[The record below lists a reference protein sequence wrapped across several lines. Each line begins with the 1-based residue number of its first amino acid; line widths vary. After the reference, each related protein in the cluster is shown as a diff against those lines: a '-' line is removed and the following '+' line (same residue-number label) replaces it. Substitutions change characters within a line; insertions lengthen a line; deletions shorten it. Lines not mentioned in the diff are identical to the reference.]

1 MNVLSLFD
9 GISCGRI
16 ALEKAGIKVD
26 KYFASEIKD
35 IAIKVTQSN
44 YPDTIQLG
52 DVTKL
57 DASTLPKIDLLI
69 GGSPCQDFSLANRTV
84 AGLEGEKSS
93 LFYQYY
99 RLLKELKPK
108 YFLLENVRMK
118 KADQAKLSELLG
130 VEPIAINSN
139 LVSAQNRPRLYWT
152 NIPNIT
158 VPTDKGIVVNDIL
171 DSGYCPLEKARCLLV
186 SDSRPLKT
194 PVKMFHRFYA
204 KAFTTLI
211 FRNREHYEKCK
222 DYYDTHFRGMAASD
236 IVCSSPIFNDV
247 RYLNKAERERLQT
260 MPKGYC
266 DILTD
271 KEAADVLG
279 DGWTVDVLAHIFS
292 FIKEDDVEELT
303 TGLQIIEV

>member
-16 ALEKAGIKVD
+16 ALERAGIKVD

-99 RLLKELKPK
+99 RLLTELKPK

-118 KADQAKLSELLG
+118 KADQAKLSEILG
-130 VEPIAINSN
+130 VEPIAINSR
-139 LVSAQNRPRLYWT
+139 LVSGQNRPRLYWT
-152 NIPNIT
+152 NIPNVI
-158 VPTDKGIVVNDIL
+158 PPADKQIDVNDIL
-171 DSGYCPLEKARCLLV
+171 DSGYCPLDKARCLLV

-194 PVKMFHRFYA
+194 PIKMFHRFHA

-211 FRNREHYEKCK
+211 FRDKKHYDECVKHYNEHY
-222 DYYDTHFRGMAASD
+222 RGMAASD
-236 IVCSSPIFNDV
+236 IADTPKLYEGV
-247 RYLNKAERERLQT
+247 RYLTKAERERLQT

-266 DILTD
+266 DLLTE

-292 FIKEDDVEELT
+292 FIKEDVEVIT

>member
-1 MNVLSLFD
+1 MNALSLFD
-9 GISCGRI
+9 GISCGHI
-16 ALEKAGIKVD
+16 ALDRAGIKVD

-52 DVTKL
+52 DITKVNA
-57 DASTLPKIDLLI
+57 DELPQIDLLI
-69 GGSPCQDFSLANRTV
+69 GGSPCQDFSLANRNVT
-84 AGLEGEKSS
+84 GLEGEKSS
-93 LFYQYY
+93 LFYHYY

-118 KADQAKLSELLG
+118 KDDQAKLSELLG

-152 NIPNIT
+152 NIPNI
-158 VPTDKGIVVNDIL
+158 VIPADKQIDVNDIL

-194 PVKMFHRFYA
+194 PIKMFHRFHA

-211 FRNREHYEKCK
+211 FRDREHYEECK
-222 DYYDTHFRGMAASD
+222 DYYDEHFRGMAAKD
-236 IVCSSPIFNDV
+236 IVCSSPIFDDV

-260 MPKGYC
+260 MPEGYC
-266 DILTD
+266 DLLTE

-292 FIKEDDVEELT
+292 FIKE
-303 TGLQIIEV
+303 G

>member
-16 ALEKAGIKVD
+16 ALERAGIKVD

-69 GGSPCQDFSLANRTV
+69 GGSPCQDFSLANKTIS
-84 AGLEGEKSS
+84 GLEGEKSS

-99 RLLKELKPK
+99 RLLNELKPK
-108 YFLLENVRMK
+108 YFLLENVKMK
-118 KADQAKLSELLG
+118 KEDQAKLSELLG
-130 VEPIAINSN
+130 VEPIPINSR
-139 LVSAQNRPRLYWT
+139 LVSGQNRPRLYWT
-152 NIPNIT
+152 NIPNVIPP
-158 VPTDKGIVVNDIL
+158 VDKQIQLNDIL
-171 DSGYCPLEKARCLLV
+171 DNGYSPIEKARCLLV

-194 PVKMFHRFYA
+194 PIKMFHRFYA

-211 FRNREHYEKCK
+211 FKDREHYEQCK
-222 DYYDTHFRGMAASD
+222 DYYDTHFKGMAAKD
-236 IVCSSPIFNDV
+236 IVCASSLFDDV
-247 RYLNKAERERLQT
+247 RYLNKTEKERLQT

-266 DILTD
+266 DLLTE

-292 FIKEDDVEELT
+292 FIKE
-303 TGLQIIEV
+303 